1 MDEGQ
6 TLKDSTEYGK
16 SWLVTL
22 TPSSGPTQAATSLCL
37 RVLSRKMNT
46 MYPMDML

>member
-6 TLKDSTEYGK
+6 TRKDSTEYGK

-22 TPSSGPTQAATSLCL
+22 TLCSSLMQEVTSLCL
-37 RVLSRKMNT
+37 SVLSRKMNT
-46 MYPMDML
+46 MDLIGMV